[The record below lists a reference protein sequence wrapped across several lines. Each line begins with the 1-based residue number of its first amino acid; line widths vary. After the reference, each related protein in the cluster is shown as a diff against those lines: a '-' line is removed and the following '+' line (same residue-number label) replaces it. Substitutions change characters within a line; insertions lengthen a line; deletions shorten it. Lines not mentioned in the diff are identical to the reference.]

1 MEQFTGTG
9 AIHGNLDPVIAVS
22 HLTKRYGERVALDD
36 VSFRVDRGDIIGIL
50 GPNGA
55 GKSTLLRLLLRLST
69 PTSGDIRV
77 AGHGQHAR
85 TADVARSTGY
95 VAQDSMFDYRAT
107 PRNEL
112 NFQGRLFGMSKRQA
126 QVRVEELLANVGL
139 ETAADVRIVTLS
151 GGNRRRLDMAM
162 AQLHSPELIV
172 LDEPTQ
178 GLDVESRAQMWDTL
192 EHLGASGVTIVFS
205 THDMAEAEK
214 HARRLLIVKGGKIL
228 ADDTTASICAA
239 HRSDVL
245 ILTLDNVSDAP
256 GLVEAARAFSVGAP
270 WVADSQLF
278 VPMTNAQKDGLSVA
292 ESLRAAG
299 ASIVEFQVKRQS
311 LEAAYLTIA
320 KTRFD
325 KPQARARRAG

>member
-1 MEQFTGTG
+1 MRHFAAT
-9 AIHGNLDPVIAVS
+9 AIAHETLGPIVGVNNV
-22 HLTKRYGERVALDD
+22 TKHYGQRVALDGI
-36 VSFRVDRGDIIGIL
+36 SFRVDRGEMVGIL

-69 PTSGDIRV
+69 PTSGEIEV
-77 AGHGQHAR
+77 AGHGRHAR

-107 PRNEL
+107 PRSEL
-112 NFQGRLFGMSKRQA
+112 TFQGRLFGLSKKQA
-126 QVRVEELLANVGL
+126 QLRAEELLANVGL
-139 ETAADVRIVTLS
+139 DATADVRIVTLS

-162 AQLHSPELIV
+162 AQLHSPELII

-192 EHLGASGVTIVFS
+192 EHLGASGVTILFS

-214 HARRLLIVKGGKIL
+214 HARRLLIVKNGKIL
-228 ADDTTASICAA
+228 ADDTTAAICAA
-239 HRSDVL
+239 HRSDML
-245 ILTLDNVSDAP
+245 ILTIEDTDTP
-256 GLVEAARAFSVGAP
+256 GLIETARRFSTDEP
-270 WVADSQLF
+270 WIAERHLF
-278 VPMTNAQKDGLSVA
+278 VPMTNAQKDGLLVA

-299 ASIVEFQVKRQS
+299 ASIIEFEIKRQS
-311 LEAAYLTIA
+311 LEAAYLAIA

-325 KPQARARRAG
+325 KPQPRPRGR

>member
-1 MEQFTGTG
+1 MKQSASTGPVY
-9 AIHGNLDPVIAVS
+9 GNLDPVIAVS
-22 HLTKRYGERVALDD
+22 HLTKRYGERVALDN
-36 VSFRVDRGDIIGIL
+36 VSFRVDRGDIVGIL

-55 GKSTLLRLLLRLST
+55 GKSTLLRLLLRLSV

-77 AGHGQHAR
+77 AGHGESAR

-107 PRNEL
+107 PRSEL
-112 NFQGRLFGMSKRQA
+112 NFQGRLFGMSKKQA
-126 QVRVEELLANVGL
+126 QIRVEELLANVGL
-139 ETAADVRIVTLS
+139 DATADVRIVTLS

-162 AQLHSPELIV
+162 AQLHSPELII

-192 EHLGASGVTIVFS
+192 EHLGASGVTVVFS

-239 HRSDVL
+239 HRADVL
-245 ILTLDNVSDAP
+245 ILTLDNADNEA
-256 GLVEAARAFSVGAP
+256 GLVETARRFSTGEP
-270 WVADSQLF
+270 WIAERQLF
-278 VPMTNAQKDGLSVA
+278 VPMADAQKNGLSVA

-299 ASIVEFQVKRQS
+299 ASIVEFEVKRQS
-311 LEAAYLTIA
+311 LEAAYLAIA

-325 KPQARARRAG
+325 KPQPRPRRAY

>member
-1 MEQFTGTG
+1 MRHFAAT
-9 AIHGNLDPVIAVS
+9 AIAHETLGPIVAVS
-22 HLTKRYGERVALDD
+22 NVTKHYGQRVALDGI
-36 VSFRVDRGDIIGIL
+36 SFRVDRGEMVGIL

-69 PTSGDIRV
+69 PTSGEIEV
-77 AGHGQHAR
+77 AGHGRHAR

-107 PRNEL
+107 PRSEL
-112 NFQGRLFGMSKRQA
+112 TFQGRLFGLPKKQA
-126 QVRVEELLANVGL
+126 QLRAEELLANVGL
-139 ETAADVRIVTLS
+139 DATGDVRIVTLS

-162 AQLHSPELIV
+162 AQLHSPELII

-192 EHLGASGVTIVFS
+192 EHLGASGVTILFS

-214 HARRLLIVKGGKIL
+214 HARRLLIVKNGKIL
-228 ADDTTASICAA
+228 ADDTTAAICAA
-239 HRSDVL
+239 HRSDML
-245 ILTLDNVSDAP
+245 ILTIEDTATP
-256 GLVEAARAFSVGAP
+256 GLIETARRFSTDEP
-270 WVADSQLF
+270 WIAERHLF
-278 VPMTNAQKDGLSVA
+278 VPMANAQKDGLLVA

-299 ASIVEFQVKRQS
+299 ASIVEFEIKRQS
-311 LEAAYLTIA
+311 LEAAYLAIA

-325 KPQARARRAG
+325 KPQPRPRGR